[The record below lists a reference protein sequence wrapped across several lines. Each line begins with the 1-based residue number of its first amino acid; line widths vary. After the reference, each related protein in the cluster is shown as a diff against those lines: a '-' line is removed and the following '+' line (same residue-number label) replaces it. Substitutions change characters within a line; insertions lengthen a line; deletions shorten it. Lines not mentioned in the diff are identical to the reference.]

1 MIKIIGETK
10 IDFIGRRKIAF
21 AVSALLILLGIF
33 AGVEV
38 ATGGANLAIE
48 FTGGTMVQG
57 AFASPVSTGD
67 LRKILSDGGFTDA
80 EIKALESRDTPNS
93 FMIRV
98 KEDASGLTQSAQ
110 KLVDLL
116 NDKLPGNEFTV
127 DSMHEVG
134 PSVGKILQRQARN
147 AVLIA
152 MGCILLY
159 IWLRFDFRSGVAA
172 TIATFHDVIVVL
184 GLLFLLHREI
194 SLLVIS
200 GLLTLAGYSLTDTV
214 VVFDRIRE
222 NLKHFRRR
230 SDFGTTINNS
240 INEVLSRTIIT
251 TITTQLVVVILLIFG
266 GEVIFDFA
274 LTLFLGFIVGT
285 YSSWFVASP
294 IVVEWEERRPSRF
307 K

>member
-1 MIKIIGETK
+1 MIKIIGDTH
-10 IDFIGRRKIAF
+10 IDFIGKRKIAF
-21 AVSALLILLGIF
+21 TISTIMVLIGLF
-33 AGVEV
+33 AAFRV
-38 ATGGANLAIE
+38 ATGHGNLAIE

-57 AFASPVSTGD
+57 AFEKPVSIGD
-67 LRKILSDGGFTDA
+67 LRSVLSDGGFTDA
-80 EIKALESRDTPNS
+80 EIKALTDRETPNS

-98 KEDASGLTQSAQ
+98 KEDATGQTQSAQ
-110 KLVDLL
+110 RLVDLL
-116 NDKLPGNEFTV
+116 KEKLPGNNFTV

-134 PSVGKILQRQARN
+134 PSVGDVLQRQARN

-152 MGCILLY
+152 MVCILIY

-172 TIATFHDVIVVL
+172 TIATFHDVFVVL
-184 GLLFLLHREI
+184 GLLYLLNREI

-230 SDFGTTINNS
+230 SDFGATINNS

-251 TITTQLVVVILLIFG
+251 TLTTQIVVLILLFFG

-274 LTLFLGFIVGT
+274 LTLFLGFVVGT

>member
-10 IDFIGRRKIAF
+10 INFIGKRKMAF
-21 AVSALLILLGIF
+21 AVSAVLLLIGLF
-33 AGVEV
+33 AAYQV
-38 ATGGANLAIE
+38 ASGGANLAIE

-57 AFASPVSTGD
+57 AFDSPVSTSE
-67 LRKILSDGGFTDA
+67 LRDILSDGGFTDA

-98 KEDASGLTQSAQ
+98 KEDASGLTLSAQ

-116 NDKLPGNEFTV
+116 AEKLPANNFTV

-134 PSVGKILQRQARN
+134 PSVGAILQQQARN
-147 AVLIA
+147 AVFIA
-152 MGCILLY
+152 MACILLY

-172 TIATFHDVIVVL
+172 TIATFHDVLVVL
-184 GLLFLLHREI
+184 GILYLMNREI
-194 SLLVIS
+194 SLLVIT

-251 TITTQLVVVILLIFG
+251 TITTQIVVTILMVFG

>member
-1 MIKIIGETK
+1 MIKLIGETH
-10 IDFIGRRKIAF
+10 IDFIGKRKIAF
-21 AVSALLILLGIF
+21 SISGLLALLGLFAAVQIGLGH
-33 AGVEV
+33 G
-38 ATGGANLAIE
+38 NMAIE

-57 AFASPVSTGD
+57 AFARPVSTGD
-67 LRKILSDGGFTDA
+67 LRNILAGGGFTDA
-80 EIKALESRDTPNS
+80 EIKALVGRETPNS

-98 KEDASGLTQSAQ
+98 KEDATGQTQSAQ
-110 KLVDLL
+110 RLVALL
-116 NDKLPGNEFTV
+116 AEKMPDNSFTV

-134 PSVGKILQRQARN
+134 PSVGQILQRQARN
-147 AVLIA
+147 AIFIA
-152 MGCILLY
+152 LGCILIY

-172 TIATFHDVIVVL
+172 TIATFHDVLVVL
-184 GLLFLLHREI
+184 GILFILNREI

-222 NLKHFRRR
+222 NLKQYRRR

-251 TITTQLVVVILLIFG
+251 TLTTQIVVVILMFFG
-266 GEVIFDFA
+266 GEVLFDFS
-274 LTLFLGFIVGT
+274 LTLFLGFLVGT

>member
-1 MIKIIGETK
+1 MIKIIGDTH

-21 AVSALLILLGIF
+21 AFSSLLILLGIF
-33 AGVEV
+33 AGVQI
-38 ATGGANLAIE
+38 ALGHGNLAIE
-48 FTGGTMVQG
+48 FSGGTMVQG
-57 AFASPVSTGD
+57 SFAQPVETGA
-67 LRKILSDGGFTDA
+67 LRSLLAEGGFTDA
-80 EIKALESRDTPNS
+80 EIKALVSRATPNS
-93 FMIRV
+93 YMIRV
-98 KEDASGLTQSAQ
+98 KEDASGQTQSAQ
-110 KLVDLL
+110 KVVTLL
-116 NDKLPGNEFTV
+116 QEKLPDNKFTV

-134 PSVGKILQRQARN
+134 PSVGEILQRQARN
-147 AVLIA
+147 AILIA
-152 MGCILLY
+152 LGCILIY

-172 TIATFHDVIVVL
+172 TIATFHDVLAVL
-184 GLLFLLHREI
+184 GILYILHREI

-222 NLKHFRRR
+222 NLKQYRRR
-230 SDFGTTINNS
+230 SDFGATINNS

-251 TITTQLVVVILLIFG
+251 TLTTQIVVVILLFFG
-266 GEVIFDFA
+266 GEVLFDFA
-274 LTLFLGFIVGT
+274 LTLFLGFIIGT

>member
-1 MIKIIGETK
+1 MIRIVGETH
-10 IDFIGRRKIAF
+10 IDFIGKRKLAF
-21 AVSALLILLGIF
+21 AVSGLLILLGLF
-33 AGVEV
+33 AAVQIARGQ
-38 ATGGANLAIE
+38 GKLAIE
-48 FTGGTMVQG
+48 FSGGTMVQG

-67 LRKILSDGGFTDA
+67 LRAILAAGGFTDA
-80 EIKALESRDTPNS
+80 EIKSLVSRDVPNS
-93 FMIRV
+93 YMIRV
-98 KEDASGLTQSAQ
+98 KEDAAGQSQSAQ
-110 KLVDLL
+110 KLITLL
-116 NDKLPGNEFTV
+116 REKLPDNAFTV

-134 PSVGKILQRQARN
+134 PSVGAVLQRQASN
-147 AVLIA
+147 AILIA
-152 MGCILLY
+152 LGCILIY

-172 TIATFHDVIVVL
+172 TIATFHDVLAVL
-184 GLLFLLHREI
+184 GILFILQREI

-222 NLKHFRRR
+222 NLKQYRRR
-230 SDFGTTINNS
+230 SDFGATINNS

-251 TITTQLVVVILLIFG
+251 TLTTQIVVVILLFFG
-266 GEVIFDFA
+266 GEVLFDFA
-274 LTLFLGFIVGT
+274 LTLFLGIIIGT